1 MHKVYKETGQ
11 VIYHTLTESEIF
23 EHLQSSASGL
33 SDGEVARR
41 FAFFGKNE
49 LDEGKPKSL
58 LCKFIDQFKNIM
70 VIILLVAAVIS
81 GVMEELTDTFIIL
94 AVVLINA
101 VLGVLQESKA
111 EKALA
116 ALKKMSSPFAKV
128 KRNGQVKVVSAKELT
143 VGDVVLLEAGDYVPA
158 DMRLIEA
165 VNLKIEEAALTGES
179 VPSEKVTGKID
190 SVEIVI
196 GDRKNMAYAGCSVV
210 YGRGSGV
217 VTAIGMNTEVGK
229 IAGYL
234 SKDNEQETPL
244 QKKLSEMSKF
254 LSIGIISVSI
264 IIFFAGVLQGRDYL
278 EMFLTAVSIAVAAIP
293 EGLPAVITI
302 VLAIGVQKMANKNA
316 IIRKLSAVETL
327 GCTQIICSDKTGTL
341 TQNKMTVKEVYTNEE
356 FLDSKAEENENKD
369 LDMLYNILVLCND
382 SKVVTEN
389 NLVEYIGDPT
399 ETALVRFAHSNRK
412 YKKELDIQYPRV
424 GEIPFDS
431 IRKLMSTIN
440 EIEGKTLILTKGAPD
455 ILLDR
460 CSSIYVNGEVKL
472 LTKDLIEKIK
482 LANSKMAVKALRV
495 LAAAYKPLDCTI
507 NGNASEELESNL
519 VFIGLVG
526 MIDPPRP
533 EAKEAVSVCV
543 KAGIKPVMITGDHRD
558 TATAIAKELSI
569 ISSDKEVITG
579 IELDSLS
586 DIEFE
591 KKVSKYSV
599 YARVSPEHKVKIVKA
614 WKNNGKIV
622 AMTGDGVND
631 APALKA
637 SDIGIGMG
645 ITGTDVAKGVSN
657 MVLADDNFATI
668 VSAVEEGR
676 KIYSNIRKT
685 IQFLLSSNLG
695 EVVTLFIA
703 TMLNWTVLFPIH
715 ILWVNLVT
723 DTLPALALGMEKA
736 ENDVMLQKPRKEK
749 DSFFSGGVGVS
760 IVYQGIAK
768 GLITLMTY
776 YIGIR
781 LYTHEAATTMAFATL
796 GLIQLAHCLNVRSN
810 DKSLAKLGLFTNMY
824 LIGAIVISA
833 VLQLIIIFVPFLN
846 GIFKVTPLNL
856 HQWLIVVGA
865 SVSIIPIVEI
875 MKFILK
881 SRRAEKSE
889 TLTLKS

>member
-1 MHKVYKETGQ
+1 MQKKLKETKQ
-11 VIYHTLTESEIF
+11 ILFHTLTEKEAF
-23 EHLQSSASGL
+23 EHLQTNPDGL
-33 SDGEVARR
+33 SGGEVVRR
-41 FAFFGKNE
+41 FASFGKNE

-58 LCKFIDQFKNIM
+58 ISKFIDQFKNIM
-70 VIILLVAAVIS
+70 VIILLVAAAIS
-81 GVMEELTDTFIIL
+81 GFMEELTDTFIIL
-94 AVVLINA
+94 AVVVINA
-101 VLGVLQESKA
+101 ILGVVQESKA

-128 KRNGQVKVVSAKELT
+128 KRNGQVNMVSVKELT
-143 VGDVVLLEAGDYVPA
+143 VGDVVILEAGDFVPA

-165 VNLKIEEAALTGES
+165 VNLKVEEAPLTGES
-179 VPSEKVTGKID
+179 VPSEKITSKID
-190 SVEIVI
+190 NAEIVI

-217 VTAIGMNTEVGK
+217 VTAIGMDTEVGK

-234 SKDNEQETPL
+234 SKDDAQETPL
-244 QKKLSEMSKF
+244 QRKLSEMSKF
-254 LSIGIISVSI
+254 LSIGIIAVSI
-264 IIFFAGVLQGRDYL
+264 IVYFAGVLQGRDYL
-278 EMFLTAVSIAVAAIP
+278 EMFLTAVSLAVAAIP

-302 VLAIGVQKMANKNA
+302 VLAMGVQKMASKNA

-341 TQNKMTVKEVYTNEE
+341 TQNKMTVKEVYANEKFFDLE
-356 FLDSKAEENENKD
+356 ADKD
-369 LDMLYNILVLCND
+369 DKELDMLHNVLVLCND
-382 SKVVTEN
+382 SKVVTEDN
-389 NLVEYIGDPT
+389 KVDYLGDPT
-399 ETALVRFAHSNRK
+399 ETALVRFAHNKGK
-412 YKKELDIQYPRV
+412 YKKELDVQYPRV
-424 GEIPFDS
+424 GEVPFDS
-431 IRKLMSTIN
+431 SRKLMSTVN
-440 EIEGKTLILTKGAPD
+440 EIEGKTYVFTKGAPD

-460 CSSIYVNGEVKL
+460 CSSIYLNGEIKA
-472 LTKDLIEKIK
+472 LTGSLAEKIK
-482 LANSKMAVKALRV
+482 AANSKMALKALRV
-495 LAAAYKPLDCTI
+495 LAAAYKPLNSSI
-507 NGNASEELESNL
+507 NGNISEEMEQELIF
-519 VFIGLVG
+519 VGLVG

-533 EAKEAVSVCV
+533 EAREAVGVCV
-543 KAGIKPVMITGDHRD
+543 RAGIKPVMITGDHRD
-558 TATAIAKELSI
+558 TATAIAKELNI
-569 ISSDKEVITG
+569 IDSDQEVITG
-579 IELDSLS
+579 VELDSIS
-586 DIEFE
+586 EAEFE
-591 KKVSKYSV
+591 KRVSSYSV
-599 YARVSPEHKVKIVKA
+599 YARVSPEHKVRIVKA

-668 VSAVEEGR
+668 VNAVEEGR

-703 TMLNWTVLFPIH
+703 TMLNWTVLLPIH

-749 DSFFSGGVGVS
+749 DSFFSDGVGVS
-760 IVYQGIAK
+760 IIYQGITK
-768 GLITLMTY
+768 GLITLLTY
-776 YIGIR
+776 FIGIS
-781 LYTHEAATTMAFATL
+781 LYTHEVATTMAFATL

-810 DKSLAKLGLFTNMY
+810 DKSLLKLGLFTNMY

-846 GIFKVTPLNL
+846 SIFEVTTLSLN
-856 HQWLIVVGA
+856 QWLIVLAA
-865 SVSIIPIVEI
+865 SISIIPIVEVMKII
-875 MKFILK
+875 M
-881 SRRAEKSE
+881 SRQKTNKRNSHTVKA
-889 TLTLKS
+889 